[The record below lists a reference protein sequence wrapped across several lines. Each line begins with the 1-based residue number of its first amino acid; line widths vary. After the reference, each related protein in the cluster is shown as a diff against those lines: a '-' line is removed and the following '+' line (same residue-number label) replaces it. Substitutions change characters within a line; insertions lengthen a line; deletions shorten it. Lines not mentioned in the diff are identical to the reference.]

1 MAETTD
7 SLTTGTKTFMKSY
20 SNKAY
25 IGLLTLGNLTALS
38 GIVIAGLSTA
48 HVLPNIVIENAVPA
62 LKSYPFFN
70 DMLVTSLDEIN
81 LSPENIFQ
89 LPLKI
94 VSYFGL
100 YALNFALISYL
111 FHGISHGVK
120 NLAIRYRLGKKG
132 YLSYLAAN
140 TIKEV
145 RLNEARKV
153 QAKRDEYKAKRREA
167 FQRKHGKKTGPVF
180 LLGLLIGLILS

>member
-1 MAETTD
+1 MAETTN
-7 SLTTGTKTFMKSY
+7 SLTTGTETCMKSY
-20 SNKAY
+20 SKKSY
-25 IGLLTLGNLTALS
+25 LGMLTLSNITALS

-48 HVLPNIVIENAVPA
+48 NIFPNVMFENVVPA
-62 LKSYPFFN
+62 LKNTAFF
-70 DMLVTSLDEIN
+70 DGILVTSIDEIN
-81 LSPENIFQ
+81 LSPENLLT

-100 YALNFALISYL
+100 YAMNFAMISI
-111 FHGISHGVK
+111 FFQSISHGVK

-132 YLSYLAAN
+132 YQAYSAINRIKGIKLS
-140 TIKEV
+140 E
-145 RLNEARKV
+145 ERKV
-153 QAKRDEYKAKRREA
+153 RAKRDEYKAKRREA

>member
-1 MAETTD
+1 MAETTN
-7 SLTTGTKTFMKSY
+7 SLTTGTETFMKSY
-20 SNKAY
+20 SKKAY
-25 IGLLTLGNLTALS
+25 FGMLTLSNITALS

-48 HVLPNIVIENAVPA
+48 HILPNIVFENVVPA
-62 LKSYPFFN
+62 LKNTPFF
-70 DMLVTSLDEIN
+70 DGILVTSLGEIN
-81 LSPENIFQ
+81 FSPENLFT

-100 YALNFALISYL
+100 YAMNFAMISS
-111 FHGISHGVK
+111 FFQFISHGVK

-132 YLSYLAAN
+132 YQAYLAAN
-140 TIKEV
+140 RIKEIK
-145 RLNEARKV
+145 LIEARKLRE
-153 QAKRDEYKAKRREA
+153 KRSEYKAKRREA